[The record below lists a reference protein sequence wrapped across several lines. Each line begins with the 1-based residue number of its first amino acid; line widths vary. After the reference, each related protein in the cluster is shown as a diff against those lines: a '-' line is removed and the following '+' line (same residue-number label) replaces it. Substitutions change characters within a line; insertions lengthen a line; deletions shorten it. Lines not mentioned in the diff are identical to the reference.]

1 MSQLNGKTLQV
12 LKISLVVFPTQCCFF
27 KRHEVS
33 HFLLFIDIE
42 EETQETENL
51 DQDQGDSDLE
61 DPIDL
66 IIVSD
71 VVVRRPGLGIRAGLG
86 IHACGFHN
94 LHAERFHASL
104 KIINQ

>member
-1 MSQLNGKTLQV
+1 MLFYKKHNA
-12 LKISLVVFPTQCCFF
+12 
-27 KRHEVS
+27 VS
-33 HFLLFIDIE
+33 HFLLHIDIE

-71 VVVRRPGLGIRAGLG
+71 VVARRPFGRPGLGLR
-86 IHACGFHN
+86 ACGFHN
-94 LHAERFHASL
+94 LQAERFHASV
-104 KIINQ
+104 KAINR